1 MKVSYFCSVYKALI
15 RPLLF
20 CFDPER
26 VHYFSLWSLELLLKI
41 PLVRSMAQK
50 TFTISDKKLERNL
63 FGLTFKNP
71 VGLAAGFDK
80 NGKNIQT
87 LTALGFG
94 FIEVGTITPKAQP
107 GNPKKRLFRLIDDE
121 GIINRMGINN
131 DGAHACAE
139 RLKKTKKEIIIGG
152 NIGKNTETKN
162 EDASSDYI
170 ENFNVLHEYVDYFV
184 LNVSCPNVSNF
195 TKLQDVAFLETLIPK
210 LKEINSEKTK
220 PKPILIKI
228 SPDLSTDQLD
238 ETIKLV
244 LDQNLDGIIAT
255 NTTTNREKLKTSSSK
270 LKKIGNGGL
279 SGMPLADKSTEIIR
293 YISEKTNKKI
303 PIIGV
308 GGIMNEND
316 AIEKLDAGASL
327 IQLYTGFIYSGPYLI
342 KKINKLIIAKN

>member
-1 MKVSYFCSVYKALI
+1 MYKAII

-41 PLVRSMAQK
+41 PFVRSITQK

-107 GNPKKRLFRLIDDE
+107 GNPKKRLFRLIDDA

-162 EDASSDYI
+162 EDASNDYI

-195 TKLQDVAFLETLIPK
+195 TKLQDVTFLETLIPK
-210 LKEINSEKTK
+210 LKEINNKKLK

-238 ETIKLV
+238 ETIQLV

-255 NTTTNREKLKTSSSK
+255 NTTTSRKT
-270 LKKIGNGGL
+270 
-279 SGMPLADKSTEIIR
+279 
-293 YISEKTNKKI
+293 
-303 PIIGV
+303 
-308 GGIMNEND
+308 
-316 AIEKLDAGASL
+316 
-327 IQLYTGFIYSGPYLI
+327 
-342 KKINKLIIAKN
+342 